1 MNKSII
7 SILLIIV
14 IGGSIAAFVF
24 YIKARTPKYKWEPEY
39 SKKSE
44 QPYGLKSF
52 YKFLKEQN
60 KDIKSIGSS
69 ELYLLDTSNTHS
81 NFIVVDSYIYLDS
94 INISYLLN
102 YIKKGNNVF
111 ISTNESPIYL
121 LEQILPGADS
131 IYEYD
136 QYERNMIDVN
146 FSSSQLPYPE
156 KIRFKHQYLKKVT
169 PFNWSGY
176 SSSYFDD
183 TFSRQNVIPI
193 SYINDS
199 IVNCFSI
206 SHGKGTLIIHSNPI
220 VFTNFYMIQKN
231 GFKNTNNIFSY
242 LNNGTI
248 YWNEFDF
255 SKLENE
261 GSGDGN
267 PLKFLFSHY
276 TLRTGWYVFLISI
289 FMFILFRSKREQRI
303 IPIIYKNK
311 NTSIE
316 FAKAIGSLYFQ
327 KNAHHNIANELYTIF
342 LADIRTRYNMVT
354 AEKKEELIEQI
365 SSRTEIKKEIIV
377 DLFKLFS
384 DVKYNVNAKSKDL
397 IKLYQALENF
407 NNIKK

>member
-1 MNKSII
+1 MNKSVIT
-7 SILLIIV
+7 ILFVIL
-14 IGGSIAAFVF
+14 IGGGIAAFVF

-39 SKKSE
+39 YKKSE

-52 YKFLKEQN
+52 YKLLKDQN
-60 KDIKSIGSS
+60 NDIKSVGSS
-69 ELYLLDTSNTHS
+69 ELYLLDTSDTNS
-81 NFIVVDSYIYLDS
+81 NFIAIDSYIDLDS
-94 INISYLLN
+94 INISYLLD
-102 YIKKGNNVF
+102 YIKKGNRVF

-121 LEQILPGADS
+121 LEQILPDADS

-136 QYERNMIDVN
+136 QYESNMIDVN
-146 FSSSQLPYPE
+146 FTSSQLPYPE
-156 KIRFKHQYLKKVT
+156 KIRFQHQYLKKVA
-169 PFNWSGY
+169 PINWSGY
-176 SSSYFDD
+176 SSGYFDN
-183 TFSRQNVIPI
+183 TFSPQNVIPI

-206 SHGKGTLIIHSNPI
+206 SYGKGTLVIHTNPI

-231 GFKNTNNIFSY
+231 GFRNTNNIFSY
-242 LNNGTI
+242 LNNGPI
-248 YWNEFDF
+248 YWNELDYN
-255 SKLENE
+255 KDENE
-261 GSGDGN
+261 GNNDGN

-327 KNAHHNIANELYTIF
+327 KNAHHNIANELYNIF

-354 AEKKEELIEQI
+354 AEKKEELMEQI
-365 SSRTEIKKEIIV
+365 SSRTEIKKEVIV

>member
-1 MNKSII
+1 MNKNII
-7 SILLIIV
+7 TILLV
-14 IGGSIAAFVF
+14 ILVGGGITAFVF
-24 YIKARTPKYKWEPEY
+24 YVKARTPKYKWETEF

-52 YKFLKEQN
+52 YKLLKEQN
-60 KDIKSIGSS
+60 NDIKSLSS
-69 ELYLLDTSNTHS
+69 NELNLLDISDTNS
-81 NFIVVDSYIYLDS
+81 NFIAIDSYIDLDS
-94 INISYLLN
+94 ININYLLE
-102 YIKKGNNVF
+102 YIKNGNKVF
-111 ISTNESPIYL
+111 ISWNESPIYL
-121 LEQILPGADS
+121 LERILPAADS
-131 IYEYD
+131 IYMYD
-136 QYERNMIDVN
+136 FFERSIINVN
-146 FSSSQLPYPE
+146 FSSSQLPFPE
-156 KIRFKHQYLKKVT
+156 KINFQHQYLKNIT
-169 PFNWSGY
+169 PINWPGY
-176 SSSYFDD
+176 ALGYFDK
-183 TFSRQNVIPI
+183 TFSSQNVIPI

-206 SHGKGTLIIHSNPI
+206 SYGKGTLIIHSNPI
-220 VFTNFYMIQKN
+220 VFTNIFMIQKN

-242 LNNGTI
+242 LNNGKI
-248 YWNEFDF
+248 YWNEVDF
-255 SKLENE
+255 NHQVNDVS
-261 GSGDGN
+261 SDGN

-289 FMFILFRSKREQRI
+289 FIFILFRSKREQRI

-327 KNAHHNIANELYTIF
+327 KKAHHNIANELYNIF
-342 LADIRTRYNMVT
+342 LADIRTRYNMLT

-365 SSRTEIKKEIIV
+365 SSRTEINKELIV

-397 IKLYQALENF
+397 VKLYQALENF